1 MPEVVQVKP
10 KDNYEV
16 EILFHDGKLVCYDV
30 KPLLSKG
37 VFKILLD
44 KDFFINRCTVLNH
57 TLAWDITGNY
67 DERKCLDVDPETLYQ
82 LDSYIS
88 Q

>member
-44 KDFFINRCTVLNH
+44 KDFFINRCTV
-57 TLAWDITGNY
+57 
-67 DERKCLDVDPETLYQ
+67 
-82 LDSYIS
+82 
-88 Q
+88 